1 MAHLDGE
8 TYYACAHDDGGPMTF
23 ASRSPKEKTPLANGT
38 VEYLSPEELRKR
50 LGCPVSKNTMY
61 TAIAK
66 NQIPHVRLGRR
77 ILVREDAL
85 DRLLEAQAADT
96 KP

>member
-8 TYYACAHDDGGPMTF
+8 TYYACAHEAPAPQKEKIPMT
-23 ASRSPKEKTPLANGT
+23 NGN

-61 TAIAK
+61 AAIAK

-85 DRLLEAQAADT
+85 DRLLDRPQQRV
-96 KP
+96 